1 MTMASREI
9 SRLVA
14 IFATILLI
22 QIAVVPHF
30 RIGGYIVDLPLVVV
44 VLVSLYLSP
53 PNGALV
59 GFIVGFAVDLVLHT
73 PFGMTALTFSIA
85 GYVAGSI
92 SSQLAE
98 RNIFTRSL
106 TVALL
111 TATATSLFAAIGAL
125 IGLEYV
131 TRRELGA
138 IALVTAGSAPLLTVL
153 LAPLVRWA
161 FPLETVQIHE

>member
-1 MTMASREI
+1 MILAGREI

-14 IFATILLI
+14 IFVTVFLI
-22 QIAVVPHF
+22 QIAVIPHF
-30 RIGGYIVDLPLVVV
+30 RLGGYIVDLPVILV
-44 VLVSLYLSP
+44 VLVALHLDAPNAALAGFLS
-53 PNGALV
+53 GL
-59 GFIVGFAVDLVLHT
+59 FVDLVLHT

-92 SSQLAE
+92 SRQLAE

-111 TATATSLFAAIGAL
+111 AATATSLFAAIGAL